1 MGFGIFRE
9 ALQIALDDNKLSEK
23 ASDATYPLFLSVVL
37 PLVFPLTELHVSFL
51 MFIPIE

>member
-23 ASDATYPLFLSVVL
+23 AYPLFLSVVL